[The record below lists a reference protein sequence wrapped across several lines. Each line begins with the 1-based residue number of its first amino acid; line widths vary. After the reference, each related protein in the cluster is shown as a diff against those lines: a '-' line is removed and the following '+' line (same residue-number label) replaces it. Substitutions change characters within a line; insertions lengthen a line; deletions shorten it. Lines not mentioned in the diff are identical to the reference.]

1 MLVVPKQAEGYAVVI
16 PKKVVRLS
24 VRRHLLKRRV
34 LEALREIRTQLPP
47 ALIVFPR
54 HSADSV
60 NYTDIVKE
68 LTTLISTTHS

>member
-24 VRRHLLKRRV
+24 TRRHHLKRRV
-34 LEALREIRTQLPP
+34 LEAIREIRTQLPP
-47 ALIVFPR
+47 SLIVFPR

-60 NYTDIVKE
+60 NYTDMVKE
-68 LTTLISTTHS
+68 LTALIATTHA